1 MRPIRKQELDYLHN
15 LINDKF
21 RDKQRVVQSQCEV
34 EINKQLDKDFD
45 KFISS
50 LKIDNLLKDAEKA
63 EKEYF
68 EFRRNKDAKEVELR
82 DLANKKK
89 NILQEKIIS
98 WSKVRD
104 WNISVNNKP
113 DNFDE
118 ILSELRTVCKKE
130 LQEKYKNSEKGK
142 FLRYL
147 ENGIEDAKNVLYSGL
162 SIEDVW
168 QNIDSIFSQAQIEV
182 RIPKAMSNNLL
193 AK

>member
-1 MRPIRKQELDYLHN
+1 MWFQRSCQ
-15 LINDKF
+15 LISF
-21 RDKQRVVQSQCEV
+21 RVVQSQCEV

-113 DNFDE
+113 DNLDE

-168 QNIDSIFSQAQIEV
+168 QNIDNIFSQAQIEV